1 MSMKKKKNLLALMLV
16 ICSIVFSIPVHASNV
31 VAESYNDDSSEIKSI
46 TIGDIEAKLKE
57 YLDNNYPEML
67 FGSQEFIEYSMDVLM
82 EDADKKLA
90 MLDNYDDV
98 KYYLGEYLYQLDK
111 YQATG
116 NEAKDVF
123 NLSNSYKLKSIDE
136 IQKEALKTEAKENK
150 IYQVYKNNTSILS
163 LNRATSYSA
172 SKAAKYA
179 VKYAKSYNK
188 EYNSHLKDCT
198 NFVSQALKAGGISM
212 KKPSVMDRGITKT
225 TSYWYSIRYEDWHT
239 NGYVYNWFES
249 SSWVGVDDLYKYCLN
264 NGATIYI
271 RNSLKSLQNDA
282 KIGDIVQIKNS
293 KGNWY
298 HSIIITGG
306 SKGNYKYC
314 GHTSNRENY
323 NLSNVGDGNFRI
335 IRF

>member
-1 MSMKKKKNLLALMLV
+1 MKKKGSLLAVMLV
-16 ICSIVFSIPVHASNV
+16 TCSLVFSIPVHASNV
-31 VAESYNDDSSEIKSI
+31 VAESSHDDSSEVKSI
-46 TIGDIEAKLKE
+46 TIGDIEEELKE

-90 MLDNYDDV
+90 MLDNYDNV

-123 NLSNSYKLKSIDE
+123 NLSNSYKSKSIDE

-163 LNRATSYSA
+163 SNRATSYSA

-188 EYNSHLKDCT
+188 KYSAHLKDCT

-212 KKPSVMDRGITKT
+212 KKPSPVNDGITKT
-225 TSYWYSIRYEDWHT
+225 TSYWYSIRYEEWHT
-239 NGYVYNWFES
+239 NNYIYKWKES
-249 SSWVGVDDLYKYCLN
+249 SSWIGVDDLYTYCVN
-264 NGATIYI
+264 KGASTYTY
-271 RNSLKSLQNDA
+271 NSLKSLQKNA
-282 KIGDIVQIKNS
+282 KIGDIVQLKNS

-306 SKGNYKYC
+306 SKGDYKYC
-314 GHTSNRENY
+314 GHTSNRKNY
-323 NLSNVGDGNFRI
+323 ALSHVGDGTFRI